1 MRDRPKVGEI
11 LLEAGIIDEMQL
23 QSALGEQ
30 ARWGRRLGMTL
41 VKLGMVQ
48 EGQLVRAL
56 ARQFDMPVASLA
68 GKKIAPE
75 VIALVPAR
83 VAIEH
88 TVIPLFT
95 KQVGPKAQLFLGME
109 DPSDLGILDDL
120 AFRTGMAIRPVMV
133 APSELGE
140 AIDRYYNA
148 RPAPTSTRL
157 PDPLRAADTL
167 TETNLRRP
175 REEVAPTLSE
185 LLKPGPEPRREA
197 SVEPIDATP
206 LLPVDP
212 EPDPAPEP
220 DPVPAHAATSTAA
233 HAPDLAMPPGP
244 GPAPTPPL
252 PPAHEPLVAPPVPTS
267 VQTPLPP
274 PSVLSPEPER
284 AGAGAGPTRPSP
296 AVEGLAADL
305 ARALE
310 ESERTRLVAK
320 AIAHLLIEKGLLTYE
335 ELQARIEKMKPT
347 RTATADD

>member
-1 MRDRPKVGEI
+1 
-11 LLEAGIIDEMQL
+11 
-23 QSALGEQ
+23 
-30 ARWGRRLGMTL
+30 
-41 VKLGMVQ
+41 
-48 EGQLVRAL
+48 
-56 ARQFDMPVASLA
+56 
-68 GKKIAPE
+68 
-75 VIALVPAR
+75 
-83 VAIEH
+83 
-88 TVIPLFT
+88 
-95 KQVGPKAQLFLGME
+95 
-109 DPSDLGILDDL
+109 
-120 AFRTGMAIRPVMV
+120 
-133 APSELGE
+133 
-140 AIDRYYNA
+140 
-148 RPAPTSTRL
+148 
-157 PDPLRAADTL
+157 
-167 TETNLRRP
+167 
-175 REEVAPTLSE
+175 VAPTLSE

-212 EPDPAPEP
+212 EPDPEP

-252 PPAHEPLVAPPVPTS
+252 PPAHEPLV
-267 VQTPLPP
+267 PP
-274 PSVLSPEPER
+274 PVLSPEPER

-347 RTATADD
+347 RTATAD